1 MTPSKTPIVCFGE
14 ILWDKLPVGM
24 MPGGAPMNVAV
35 HLNQLGISAGIISRV
50 GNDEAGSDI
59 VRYIAEKGVDT
70 SQIQVDEVYPTGT
83 VDADTSDPKDVKYTI
98 TAPVAWDFISWNDD
112 IDNAINGSQVLLYG
126 SLAARNEV
134 SSATLDRLLRK
145 AGYCVFDVNLRAP
158 HYIPERIEKL
168 MKAAHMVKMNDA
180 ELALISSWYTNH
192 TDVVEQMEEISKR
205 FHLQTLCVTFGDQ
218 GARLLENGHFYSH
231 CGYTVDVA
239 DTIGS
244 GDAFLA
250 ALLTQRLG
258 NRPPESRLKYACAV
272 GAYVASQVGAT
283 PVITEQAIHQILLN
297 DY

>member
-1 MTPSKTPIVCFGE
+1 MTPSKTPVVCFGE
-14 ILWDKLPVGM
+14 VLWDKLPGGM

-35 HLNQLGISAGIISRV
+35 HLNQLGISAAIISRV
-50 GNDEAGSDI
+50 GNDALGDDI
-59 VRYIAEKGVDT
+59 VRYIAGKGVDT
-70 SQIQVDEVYPTGT
+70 SYIQADDVYPTGT

-98 TAPVAWDFISWNDD
+98 NAPVAWDFISGDD
-112 IDNAINGSQVLLYG
+112 DLENAITGSQVLLYG
-126 SLAARNEV
+126 SLASRNEI
-134 SSATLDRLLRK
+134 SAATLERLLRR
-145 AGYCVFDVNLRAP
+145 AAYCVFDVNLRTP
-158 HYIPERIEKL
+158 HYTPDRIEQL

-180 ELALISSWYTNH
+180 ELTLISSWYSGS
-192 TDVVEQMEEISKR
+192 TDVAEQMEELSKR
-205 FHLQTLCVTFGDQ
+205 FQLQTLCVTFGDQ
-218 GARLLENGHFYSH
+218 GAKLLENGHLYSH
-231 CGYTVDVA
+231 RGYTVEVA

-283 PVITEQAIHQILLN
+283 PVITEQVIQEILLT